1 MDLNEMMTHAIAVG
15 AEKREPIDLPAG
27 GKGVLVPQG
36 YQLKELSP
44 VEPVLTR
51 IRGGVTMLDLD
62 SWVSYVNRFKTVDT
76 QIFASPDPG
85 SFAVT
90 AVLDYHNENGLP
102 AHCAHKAVYKPRYAV
117 QWARWSQIGVMEQVA
132 FAEFIEENRAD
143 VQEPAAAVLLDI
155 VTKFKATK
163 KAEYDSVVYQPNGDV
178 MIGWS
183 EKVEAAGK
191 AVPVPTELKLG
202 IPVFFRGTLY
212 AVPAFLRYRLNG
224 GKLTFQVKL
233 DRPEYIEEAAIAEIT
248 KAIDEQ
254 TGIGVY
260 LGRQG

>member
-1 MDLNEMMTHAIAVG
+1 MDINDLLVTAIATG
-15 AEKREPIDLPAG
+15 AEKREPLDLPNG

-36 YQLKELSP
+36 YQLKELAP
-44 VEPVLTR
+44 IEPNLTR
-51 IRGGVTMLDLD
+51 IRGGVTMVDLD
-62 SWVSYVNRFKTVDT
+62 SWVAYVNRFKSEDT
-76 QIFASPDPG
+76 QVFASPDPG
-85 SFAVT
+85 SFHVT
-90 AVLDYHNENGLP
+90 AVLDYHNADGLP
-102 AHCAHKAVYKPRYAV
+102 AHCAHKAVYAPRYAV
-117 QWARWSQIGVMEQVA
+117 QWQRWSQIGTMEQVA

-155 VTKFKATK
+155 ITKFKATK

-183 EKVEAAGK
+183 EKTEAVGK
-191 AVPVPTELKLG
+191 AVAVPTELKLG

-212 AVPAFLRYRLNG
+212 AVPAFLRYRLDG
-224 GKLTFQVKL
+224 GKLRFQVKL

-248 KAIDEQ
+248 KAVGEQ
-254 TGIGVY
+254 TGLTVY